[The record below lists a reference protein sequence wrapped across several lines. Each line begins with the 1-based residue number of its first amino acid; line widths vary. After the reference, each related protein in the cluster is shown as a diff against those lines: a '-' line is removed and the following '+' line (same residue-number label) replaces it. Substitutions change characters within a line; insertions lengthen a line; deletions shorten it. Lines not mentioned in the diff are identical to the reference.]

1 VLLLWSSSSAA
12 TAGDPAFYTYSLFYN
27 PTLYESNRRSET
39 VCERWEA
46 SEVHLPSS
54 NIFTKA
60 GEKACEVIC
69 YIMIL
74 S

>member
-1 VLLLWSSSSAA
+1 VLLLWSSSAA
-12 TAGDPAFYTYSLFYN
+12 TAGDPTFYTYSLFFN
-27 PTLYESNRRSET
+27 PTLYESIRRSET
-39 VCERWEA
+39 LCERWDN
-46 SEVHLPSS
+46 SQVHLSSS